1 MTAANENIITT
12 IGVEITEFMKN
23 RMSRVGQEELKLPF
37 HVLPKCGN
45 YREDFLTW
53 SLISTSQ
60 KDGVEFVHVPRVM
73 DHRMFEIAQVCWY
86 QKNRARKKSSLQK
99 TVQVHSQNQS
109 FYCKNLNGNSANMKG
124 K

>member
-37 HVLPKCGN
+37 QVLPKCGN

-60 KDGVEFVHVPRVM
+60 KDGVEFMHIPRVM

-86 QKNRARKKSSLQK
+86 EKNRARKEFFTEKCPGAFPESKFL
-99 TVQVHSQNQS
+99 
-109 FYCKNLNGNSANMKG
+109 L
-124 K
+124 